1 LPFINDVRKYFILFA
16 QKIRNTMTECY
27 FSQPEDV
34 EGRKNL
40 KDLQYHDVF
49 PQTNP
54 YYKETDEYFPEN
66 VNQFVY
72 QLRSQEHLRKSA
84 QLMNQYM
91 GEMNLKDQQ
100 YGMTDDQRRV
110 QKIKERMMLKKLS
123 KVQSK

>member
-1 LPFINDVRKYFILFA
+1 
-16 QKIRNTMTECY
+16 MTECY
-27 FSQPEDV
+27 FSQPEDI

-66 VNQFVY
+66 VNQIVY

-91 GEMNLKDQQ
+91 GEMNLKDQH